1 MNNDSARTTKFPTGT
16 LVFGLILIVVS
27 LATLS
32 RTFFHWSF
40 DMPLLLIIVVAFAGV
55 AMIISGLSAAGKRRQ
70 RESEIPAPTHPNL

>member
-1 MNNDSARTTKFPTGT
+1 MNHDSLQPKKFPTGT

-40 DMPLLLIIVVAFAGV
+40 DMPLFLIIVVAFAGV
-55 AMIISGLSAAGKRRQ
+55 AMIISGLSAAGKRR
-70 RESEIPAPTHPNL
+70 RSESEIPAPTDPNL